1 MSMNGV
7 KVSYTCEYCGKTYKE
22 VEPCRQC
29 AKRCKEAKDAGMEIV
44 KWRRVNAS
52 IRYDDVGWRHYV
64 SIDDKGSWQTGF
76 IQDGDYIHVFGP
88 SDYTPDTVDQPCIS
102 DLDDDG
108 LTGFMYQ
115 IQGHTKFEDDVAL
128 KEAFA
133 EAFKDKL
140 KEIANEL

>member
-7 KVSYTCEYCGKTYKE
+7 KVVYACEYCGKMFKE

-29 AKRCKEAKDAGMEIV
+29 AKRCKEARDSGKTIV
-44 KWRRVNAS
+44 KWRHVAAKICYDYADGCNHCIE
-52 IRYDDVGWRHYV
+52 IRSFAWKD
-64 SIDDKGSWQTGF
+64 GF
-76 IQDGDYIHVFGP
+76 IQGGDYTQVFGL
-88 SDYTPDTVDQPCIS
+88 SDRTPNTVDQPYIS

-115 IQGHTKFEDDVAL
+115 IQEHTKFEDDESL
-128 KEAFA
+128 KESFA

>member
-7 KVSYTCEYCGKTYKE
+7 KVVYACEYCGKMFKE
-22 VEPCRQC
+22 VELCRQC
-29 AKRCKEAKDAGMEIV
+29 AIRCKEAKDAGKAIV
-44 KWRRVNAS
+44 RWRHVAAT
-52 IRYDDVGWRHYV
+52 IRYGYADSCNHY
-64 SIDDKGSWQTGF
+64 IEIRGFEWKDGF
-76 IQDGDYIHVFGP
+76 IQDGDYTHVFGL
-88 SDYTPDTVDQPCIS
+88 SNYTPNTVDKPYIS

-108 LTGFMYQ
+108 LSGFMYQ
-115 IQGHTKFEDDVAL
+115 IQGHTKFEDDESL

>member
-7 KVSYTCEYCGKTYKE
+7 KVVYACEYCGKTYKE

-29 AKRCKEAKDAGMEIV
+29 AKRCKEAKESGKAIV
-44 KWRRVNAS
+44 KWRRVNTS
-52 IRYDDVGWRHYV
+52 IRYDEDGWTHYIEILR
-64 SIDDKGSWQTGF
+64 SGWKDGF

-88 SDYTPDTVDQPCIS
+88 SDYTPDTVDQPSIS
-102 DLDDDG
+102 DLDDEG

-115 IQGHTKFEDDVAL
+115 IQGHTKFEDDEAL

-133 EAFKDKL
+133 EAFKDKF

>member
-7 KVSYTCEYCGKTYKE
+7 KVSYICEYCGKTFKE

-29 AKRCKEAKDAGMEIV
+29 AERCKRAIDDGRTIV
-44 KWRRVNAS
+44 KWRRVVAS
-52 IRYDDVGWRHYV
+52 IRYDYDSWNHY
-64 SIDDKGSWQTGF
+64 IEIRRYERNTGF
-76 IQDGDYIHVFGP
+76 SPDR
-88 SDYTPDTVDQPCIS
+88 SYTRVLNPPGYNVVTVDQPFIL
-102 DLDDDG
+102 DLDEEG

-115 IQGHTKFEDDVAL
+115 IQAHTKFEDDEAL

>member
-7 KVSYTCEYCGKTYKE
+7 KVVYACEYCGKMFKE
-22 VEPCRQC
+22 VELCRQC
-29 AKRCKEAKDAGMEIV
+29 AKRCKEAKDAGKASV

-52 IRYDDVGWRHYV
+52 IRYDEDGWNHYIV
-64 SIDDKGSWQTGF
+64 ILRSGWNSGF
-76 IQDGDYIHVFGP
+76 IKDGNYIHVFGP
-88 SDYTPDTVDQPCIS
+88 SDWTPDTVDQPCIS

-115 IQGHTKFEDDVAL
+115 IQGHTKFEDDEAL

-133 EAFKDKL
+133 AAFKDKL
-140 KEIANEL
+140 KEIADEL

>member
-22 VEPCRQC
+22 VEPCRMC
-29 AKRCKEAKDAGMEIV
+29 AKRCKEAKESGKTIV
-44 KWRRVNAS
+44 NWRYVNAK
-52 IRYDDVGWRHYV
+52 ICYDYADSCSHYV
-64 SIDDKGSWQTGF
+64 EIDRSEWLTGF
-76 IQDGDYIHVFGP
+76 ILDGDYTQVFGR
-88 SDYTPDTVDQPCIS
+88 SDHIPDTVDRPFIS

-115 IQGHTKFEDDVAL
+115 IQGHTKFEDDDAL

-133 EAFKDKL
+133 KAFKDKL
-140 KEIANEL
+140 KEIADEL